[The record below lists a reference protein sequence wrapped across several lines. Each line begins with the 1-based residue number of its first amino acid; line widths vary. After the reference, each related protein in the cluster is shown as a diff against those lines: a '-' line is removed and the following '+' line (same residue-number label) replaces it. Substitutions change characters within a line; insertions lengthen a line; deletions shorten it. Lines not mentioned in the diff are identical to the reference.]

1 MYRNHIEEGHIDQL
15 KPFNTMKTCR
25 GTGVGV
31 VDVQGHCRRRK
42 YVTLERN
49 DLHKKNSN
57 RGQTKSKTYENSAT
71 SDGAKNWEM

>member
-49 DLHKKNSN
+49 DLHKKEL
-57 RGQTKSKTYENSAT
+57 K
-71 SDGAKNWEM
+71 